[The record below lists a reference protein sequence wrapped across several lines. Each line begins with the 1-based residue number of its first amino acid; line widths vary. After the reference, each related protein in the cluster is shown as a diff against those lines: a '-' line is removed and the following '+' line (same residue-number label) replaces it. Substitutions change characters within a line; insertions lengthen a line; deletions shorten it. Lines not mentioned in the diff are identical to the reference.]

1 MALYEGDVFGGRGA
15 MTWIDIQDAG
25 APRDSEKRA
34 ENVLQHHRDERALR
48 WDEDVRSSKY
58 DGLHWEWFPQ

>member
-1 MALYEGDVFGGRGA
+1 
-15 MTWIDIQDAG
+15 MTWIDIRDAG

-34 ENVLQHHRDERALR
+34 ENVFQHHRDERALR

-58 DGLHWEWFPQ
+58 DAFQWEWIPQ